1 MNTERPDHDGTGAG
15 AEAVSGT
22 SGRTGAGAGGPGAP
36 AGGSAGTGAGRGRA
50 ARRRSAAVVS
60 VAAAVL
66 LAGGGGAYLAASPSG
81 PDGRTASGA
90 RDGRDGTPPPLA
102 LDGHPVPADGGPS
115 GIAPGEPDP
124 HGTVH
129 RARGALPQ
137 GPGSAPVYRAE
148 GEVTR
153 EEVARL
159 AKALG
164 VGGTPVTRGQTWTVG
179 AAGDGMGPFLRVE
192 RRAPG
197 DWTFHRYAP
206 GTDDCTGT
214 AVCAKGPGGPVSEA
228 EAKRAAAPVLAA
240 VGQRDAAADA
250 SQVLG
255 GRRVVNAEPKVG
267 GLPTYGW
274 TTGVTVGAGGEVT
287 GGSGRLKAPVKGD
300 VYPVLTAQRTLALL
314 NAAPAAGARGGI
326 GGCAG
331 PVPLEG
337 GPRTAACEP
346 SARKETVTVE
356 RAVFGLAAHSVRG
369 RPVLVPSW
377 LFEVRAPGARD
388 ASTVTYPAVDPA
400 YLAPAGPTRGPSGEP
415 TSAPSVRDVKVEGYT
430 AEGTELTVGFT
441 GGVCAS
447 YEAQAAESG
456 DEVRVTVTA
465 TSQPEQVCILIA
477 QKYHLTVRLEQPL
490 GGRAVV
496 GSDGEEIPL
505 EKEGARLPAPSGD
518 R

>member
-1 MNTERPDHDGTGAG
+1 MNTERPDHDDTGAG
-15 AEAVSGT
+15 AAAASGT
-22 SGRTGAGAGGPGAP
+22 SGRTGPGAP
-36 AGGSAGTGAGRGRA
+36 ARTGAGRGRP
-50 ARRRSAAVVS
+50 ARRRSVAVAS

-81 PDGRTASGA
+81 PDGLAASGA
-90 RDGRDGTPPPLA
+90 RDGRDGAPPPLA
-102 LDGHPVPADGGPS
+102 LDGRPAPADGGPS

-153 EEVARL
+153 DEVARL

-164 VGGTPVTRGQTWTVG
+164 VEGTPVERGRAWTVG
-179 AAGDGMGPFLRVE
+179 TAGDGTGPFLRVE

-206 GTDDCTGT
+206 GTDDCAGT
-214 AVCAKGPGGPVSEA
+214 AGCAEDPGAPGDSAGGPVSEA

-250 SQVLG
+250 SRVLG
-255 GRRVVNAEPKVG
+255 GRRVVNAEPEVG

-274 TTGVTVGAGGEVT
+274 TTGLTVGAGGEVT
-287 GGSGRLKAPVKGD
+287 GGSGRLKAPAKGD
-300 VYPVLTAQRTLALL
+300 AYPVLTAGETLALL
-314 NAAPAAGARGGI
+314 NAVPARGGV

-337 GPRTAACEP
+337 GPPAATCGP
-346 SARKETVTVE
+346 PARKGTVTVE

-369 RPVLVPSW
+369 RPALVPSW

-415 TSAPSVRDVKVEGYT
+415 AWAPSVRDVRVEDYT

-441 GGVCAS
+441 GGVCAA
-447 YEAQAAESG
+447 YEAEAAESG
-456 DEVRVTVTA
+456 NEVRVTVTE
-465 TSQPEQVCILIA
+465 TSQPGEVCVLIA
-477 QKYHLTVRLEQPL
+477 EKHRLTVRLEEPL

-496 GSDGEEIPL
+496 GSDGKEIPL
-505 EKEGARLPAPSGD
+505 ERKGARLPVPSGA

>member
-1 MNTERPDHDGTGAG
+1 MNTERPDHDDAGAG
-15 AEAVSGT
+15 AEAVPGT
-22 SGRTGAGAGGPGAP
+22 SGPTGAVP
-36 AGGSAGTGAGRGRA
+36 AGSRAPAGTGAGRGRP
-50 ARRRSAAVVS
+50 ARRRSAVVAS

-66 LAGGGGAYLAASPSG
+66 LVGGGGAYLAAGPPG
-81 PDGRTASGA
+81 PDRPAAAGGSGGA
-90 RDGRDGTPPPLA
+90 PPPLA
-102 LDGHPVPADGGPS
+102 LDGPPAPADGGPP

-124 HGTVH
+124 RGVVH
-129 RARGALPQ
+129 LARGALPR

-153 EEVARL
+153 DEVARL

-164 VGGTPVTRGQTWTVG
+164 VEGTPVTRGRAWTVG
-179 AAGDGMGPFLRVE
+179 TAGDGMGPFLRVE

-197 DWTFHRYAP
+197 DWAFHRYAP
-206 GTDDCTGT
+206 GTDDCAGT
-214 AVCAKGPGGPVSEA
+214 AACAEDPGAPAGGLVSEA
-228 EAKRAAAPVLAA
+228 EATRAAAPVLAA
-240 VGQRDAAADA
+240 AGWRDVSWDA
-250 SQVLG
+250 GQVLG
-255 GRRVVNAEPKVG
+255 GRRVVTAEPRVG

-274 TTGVTVGAGGEVT
+274 TTGLTVGAGGEVT

-300 VYPVLTAQRTLALL
+300 VYPVLTARKALALL

-337 GPRTAACEP
+337 DPRTAACGP
-346 SARKETVTVE
+346 SARKGTATVE

-369 RPVLVPSW
+369 RPALVPSW

-388 ASTVTYPAVDPA
+388 ASTVVYPAVDPA

-415 TSAPSVRDVKVEGYT
+415 APAPSVRDVEVESYT

-441 GGVCAS
+441 GGVCAA
-447 YEAQAAESG
+447 YEAEAAESG
-456 DEVRVTVTA
+456 DEVRVTVTE
-465 TSQPEQVCILIA
+465 TSQPEEVCVLIA
-477 QKYHLTVRLEQPL
+477 EEHHLTVRLEEPL
-490 GGRAVV
+490 GGRRVV
-496 GSDGEEIPL
+496 GSDGGEIPL
-505 EKEGARLPAPSGD
+505 ERKGARLPVPSGA